1 MGLLLVASLCREI
14 ACGEGVCGHARDRSE
29 LLEFGGVVQLSYVL
43 ADVEM
48 VPGRP
53 VIDAHVPA
61 APIAWVG
68 WDHVLKNIARRT
80 SVRRGGDQN
89 RAEKCNRS
97 NYGKAY
103 RWFHPCT

>member
-1 MGLLLVASLCREI
+1 M
-14 ACGEGVCGHARDRSE
+14 
-29 LLEFGGVVQLSYVL
+29 L

-53 VIDAHVPA
+53 GINAHVPA
-61 APIAWVG
+61 TPITRVA
-68 WDHVLKNIARRT
+68 WDHVLKNIARGT
-80 SVRRGGDQN
+80 SVRRGGEQN

-103 RWFHPCT
+103 RRFHPCT